1 MSFSSSMKL
10 SAANSSSL
18 LFHSLRAS
26 FLLCCLSIFLVQ
38 GAKIWGE
45 RARFFFL
52 SKLFFKSIIHIFFS
66 FSKSQA
72 GHCPQSP
79 NVASSMP
86 LVN

>member
-1 MSFSSSMKL
+1 MSFSSSVKL
-10 SAANSSSL
+10 SAANSLSL

-26 FLLCCLSIFLVQ
+26 FLLCLSIFWFK
-38 GAKIWGE
+38 GPRFGE
-45 RARFFFL
+45 RGLGFFFL
-52 SKLFFKSIIHIFFS
+52 SKLFFKSIIHTFFS